1 MKKKILE
8 LNNID
13 LSFGDKQI
21 IKDFSLYTVEGEIV
35 SLLGTNGSGKS
46 SLMKIATGLLK
57 ADQGEIII
65 NGISMEKDPQK
76 ALQQMSAQIEEPVFY
91 EEMTALDN
99 LYLFSSM
106 KGSNK
111 EDADYY
117 LEKFGL
123 TEHKKKKVRKFSIG
137 MRRRLQLAICLSY
150 KADLYILDEPF
161 SGLDY
166 QAVELLENI
175 LHKIK
180 ERGAS
185 MIISSHQSEPL
196 ERIEDRSYTMINLN
210 QLK

>member
-1 MKKKILE
+1 MAMSDFQEVYRLYFKDVYKYV
-8 LNNID
+8 
-13 LSFGDKQI
+13 LSLSK
-21 IKDFSLYTVEGEIV
+21 
-35 SLLGTNGSGKS
+35 N
-46 SLMKIATGLLK
+46 
-57 ADQGEIII
+57 
-65 NGISMEKDPQK
+65 
-76 ALQQMSAQIEEPVFY
+76 QQLA

-106 KGSNK
+106 KGSHK
-111 EDADYY
+111 DDADYY

-150 KADLYILDEPF
+150 KADLYVLDEPF

-166 QAVELLENI
+166 QAVELLENM
-175 LHKIK
+175 LLEIK

-196 ERIEDRSYTMINLN
+196 ERIRDRSYTMINLN